1 MADIFLSYAR
11 EDREKAEPLARAL
24 QEAGWSVWWDR
35 SILPG
40 ASYGQVIEHELTS
53 ASSFGVLWSA
63 AASQSNWGRDE
74 ATLAQS
80 RNGLV
85 AVLIDGAARPL
96 GFVQQQ
102 TATP

>member
-40 ASYGQVIEHELTS
+40 ASYEQVIEHELSS
-53 ASSFGVLWSA
+53 ASSVVVLWSA
-63 AASQSNWGRDE
+63 AASH
-74 ATLAQS
+74 
-80 RNGLV
+80 
-85 AVLIDGAARPL
+85 
-96 GFVQQQ
+96 
-102 TATP
+102 